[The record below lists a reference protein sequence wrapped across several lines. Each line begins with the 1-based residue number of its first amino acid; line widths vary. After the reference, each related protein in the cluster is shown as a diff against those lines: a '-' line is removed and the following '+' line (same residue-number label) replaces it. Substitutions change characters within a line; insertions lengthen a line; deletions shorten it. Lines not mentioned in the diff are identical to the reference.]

1 MAGLLTDPASPDI
14 VRRRVLLTLGP
25 IVAREY
31 DSLDDATVKV
41 ALTALIET
49 LKDKQ
54 ERTRVLAADAISSFC
69 GKGLT
74 AYEPLRAF
82 IIQGS
87 SLERVRGA
95 EALAGISSGD
105 GFAIRVLT
113 ESLSDESRLIRCLAA
128 SGLKSCSVKAGIA
141 VPALLKALKD
151 EDVGV
156 RLAVV
161 SALGATKS
169 EKALPGLI
177 EALGDEHK
185 GVRQN
190 AVVGLWGFPKSA
202 VVEKALTRAT
212 MDADDN
218 VRSCA
223 ETALKEIRRAPDGK

>member
-1 MAGLLTDPASPDI
+1 FGNLGAAAIPRMAGLLTDAASPDI
-14 VRRRVLLTLGP
+14 VRRRVLLSFGEMVP
-25 IVAREY
+25 RVY
-31 DSLDDATVKV
+31 DSLDDAKVKV
-41 ALTALIET
+41 ALPAVIET
-49 LKDKQ
+49 LKDKH
-54 ERTRVLAADAISSFC
+54 ERTRLLAADAIGCFFARGSP
-69 GKGLT
+69 

-82 IIQGS
+82 IIHGS

-95 EALAGISSGD
+95 KALASIRSGD

-113 ESLSDESRLIRCLAA
+113 ESLTDESKLVRSLAA

-169 EKALPGLI
+169 EKALQGLI

-190 AVVGLWGFPKSA
+190 AVVGLWGF
-202 VVEKALTRAT
+202 
-212 MDADDN
+212 
-218 VRSCA
+218 
-223 ETALKEIRRAPDGK
+223 